1 MIMIDA
7 AELVDNEFL
16 RQFELKTEDHF
27 AKIEYS
33 LQERKIFLTKLII
46 PEGIEDENFT
56 AGFLRLVLEHIK
68 EGETLSVVPTSP
80 EIAKFIR
87 RNRQYKSLLPVGL
100 RI

>member
-1 MIMIDA
+1 MIEAHELIDN
-7 AELVDNEFL
+7 DFL
-16 RQFELKTEDHF
+16 RQFELKVDDQL

-46 PEGIEDENFT
+46 PESINSVDFQNEFIVVVLKHIEERN
-56 AGFLRLVLEHIK
+56 
-68 EGETLSVVPTSP
+68 LSVVPTSP

-87 RNRQYKSLLPVGL
+87 KNRQYKSMLPVGV

>member
-1 MIMIDA
+1 MIDA
-7 AELVDNEFL
+7 AELVDNDFL
-16 RQFELKTEDHF
+16 RQFEMKIDANF

-46 PEGIEDENFT
+46 PEELNNEDFVAE
-56 AGFLRLVLEHIK
+56 FLIVVFDNIQDRN
-68 EGETLSVVPTSP
+68 LSVVPTSP

-87 RNRQYKSLLPVGL
+87 RNRQYKKLLPVGL

>member
-1 MIMIDA
+1 MIDA
-7 AELVDNEFL
+7 AELIDNDFL
-16 RQFELKTEDHF
+16 RQFELKVENKL

-46 PEGIEDENFT
+46 PEALFTEYFQKEFIKLVFENIEERN
-56 AGFLRLVLEHIK
+56 
-68 EGETLSVVPTSP
+68 LSVVPTSP

-87 RNRQYKSLLPVGL
+87 KNRQYKSMLPVGV